1 MGKWM
6 DDDAGAG
13 AGRSYA
19 PYAGAGANDTCRNC
33 GQPGHY
39 ARNCPQ
45 GGGAG
50 MNRGTDRCNRCGQI
64 GHWAGECS
72 LPDTRGPGERRNFAP
87 RVGPRPGDRC
97 SRCGG
102 LGHYARSCPSPMM
115 AMGGA
120 RPGGNDGSCRICGR
134 FGHFARECRDRGAS
148 RGYDNGPRREKK
160 QPGSDDVC
168 NRCGEKG
175 HWASS
180 CSQPDTRP
188 ENERG
193 RQAKADD
200 KCHRCG
206 ELGHFAKD
214 CSLPPDN
221 TCRIC
226 KEEGHFARDCPNKAS
241 AAAANMDADLDKYM
255 QEGAK
260 EKETA
265 E

>member
-1 MGKWM
+1 
-6 DDDAGAG
+6 
-13 AGRSYA
+13 
-19 PYAGAGANDTCRNC
+19 
-33 GQPGHY
+33 
-39 ARNCPQ
+39 
-45 GGGAG
+45 
-50 MNRGTDRCNRCGQI
+50 
-64 GHWAGECS
+64 
-72 LPDTRGPGERRNFAP
+72 
-87 RVGPRPGDRC
+87 
-97 SRCGG
+97 
-102 LGHYARSCPSPMM
+102 
-115 AMGGA
+115 
-120 RPGGNDGSCRICGR
+120 
-134 FGHFARECRDRGAS
+134 
-148 RGYDNGPRREKK
+148 
-160 QPGSDDVC
+160 VC

>member
-1 MGKWM
+1 M

-13 AGRSYA
+13 AGRLYA

-102 LGHYARSCPSPMM
+102 LGHYARSCPSPVM